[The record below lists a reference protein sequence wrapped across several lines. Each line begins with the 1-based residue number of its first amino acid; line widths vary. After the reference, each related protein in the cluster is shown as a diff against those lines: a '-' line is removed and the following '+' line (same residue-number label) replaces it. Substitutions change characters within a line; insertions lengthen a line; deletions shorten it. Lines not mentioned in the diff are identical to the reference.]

1 MLDANHICMIASQF
15 NDKVIPGEFAKTGRD
30 LESSK
35 FAENQIIL
43 YPGSRPAVRDLG
55 GMTNGETISTGKG
68 G

>member
-1 MLDANHICMIASQF
+1 MTVSQL
-15 NDKVIPGEFAKTGRD
+15 NDKVIPGEPKKVGRD
-30 LESSK
+30 PESSK

-43 YPGSRPAVRDLG
+43 DPGSRPALRDLA